1 MVDSV
6 DEQTRIPAA
15 RDTVITLIRRIN
27 HLNLLLSPLYAER
40 PLFMG
45 STRVAWVSELAVH

>member
-1 MVDSV
+1 MPCDW
-6 DEQTRIPAA
+6 DAA
-15 RDTVITLIRRIN
+15 ITLIRRIN